1 MRKHGVTTQLVYEY
15 LCNHPGDSLD
25 EMAEALHLPSRSNV
39 RYHLLKLAAAGR
51 VDLPVGGKHRMF
63 RVVQP

>member
-1 MRKHGVTTQLVYEY
+1 MAKNGTTTESVYLFLQIY
-15 LCNHPGDSLD
+15 PNSSL
-25 EMAEALHLPSRSNV
+25 EEIAEALHISSRSNV